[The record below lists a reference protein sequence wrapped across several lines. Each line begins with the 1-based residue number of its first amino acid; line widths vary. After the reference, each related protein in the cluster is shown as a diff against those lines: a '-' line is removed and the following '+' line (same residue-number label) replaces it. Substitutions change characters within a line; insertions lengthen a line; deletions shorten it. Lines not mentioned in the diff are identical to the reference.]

1 MKIFLLLGGF
11 FGLSALVVYVATKM
25 QPSLQEIHEKIV
37 ENYPNVEHIN
47 ATDLKRLN
55 SEDLVFIDVRELSEY
70 AVRRLQASALRV
82 DPNMQ
87 PNVFKDKFEKFVSGK
102 TVIFYCSV
110 GRRSSDFIARVQTE
124 LTQMS
129 INQSYNLEGGL
140 FAWANSDLSFEG
152 STVHPYNAYWGRL
165 LDDPSIIAYEPIVR

>member
-1 MKIFLLLGGF
+1 MKIFLLLVGF
-11 FGLSALVVYVATKM
+11 LGLSAIIVYVATQM
-25 QPSLQEIHEKIV
+25 QPSLQEIHEQIV

-55 SEDLVFIDVRELSEY
+55 SEDLVFIDVREPSEY
-70 AVRRLQASALRV
+70 AVSRLNESALRV

-87 PNVFKDKFEKFVSGK
+87 SNLFKDEFEKLLSGK

-124 LTQMS
+124 LAQMS

-140 FAWANSDLSFEG
+140 FGWANSDLGFEG
-152 STVHPYNAYWGRL
+152 NSVHPYNAYWGRL
-165 LDDPSIIAYEPIVR
+165 IDDSSIIAYEPDS